1 MMLMMMIFLSLIMTN
16 MCSTLVHLIATSI
29 RTRPIH
35 KSPDTVF
42 SPSALVFA
50 PQAQKYSPKHLL
62 SYIHEAATRM
72 GNPAKLKS

>member
-42 SPSALVFA
+42 SPSAHVF
-50 PQAQKYSPKHLL
+50 PQALKYSPKHLFYNL
-62 SYIHEAATRM
+62 EAATRI
-72 GNPAKLKS
+72 GHPAKLES